1 MNRICA
7 EGLVLLYKQTTT
19 PEYMMGIIT
28 TSIKTLD
35 EEKQASSK
43 GADNIQRHV
52 LVFGN
57 MLRYADEEGNLELMD
72 NLVKVFSNLSKTT
85 NSVLR
90 QYVIHYLSMSDQE
103 EIYKNTY
110 PI

>member
-1 MNRICA
+1 
-7 EGLVLLYKQTTT
+7 
-19 PEYMMGIIT
+19 MGIIT